1 MMLIDIKSP
10 NPQVLV
16 NRSTKY
22 PVIVCSHERSGTH
35 FLINSIAENSAYS
48 ADHLLNFDLNPL
60 ASFINFYDQEHI
72 SNFLK
77 NMTSINANNIT
88 YSLASLIKTHH
99 DSKFF
104 EESFKIRKVKF
115 LYILRDPY
123 DTFVSLWKFINNF
136 HWHEGKKTNSLFDF
150 ITSPPEGQMMRYQVN
165 SYKTYFDRWAN
176 HTSGWLKASQ
186 ENNNILVIRYEKLRD
201 QYKSEI
207 KKVLKFIDQPSYTID
222 EIKSPDREKFV
233 WGGKKILNKKDAS
246 KSSDFIK
253 LNIKKYNRLSK
264 AFPYY

>member
-104 EESFKIRKVKF
+104 DESFKIRKVKF

-136 HWHEGKKTNSLFDF
+136 HWHEGKKTNSALL
-150 ITSPPEGQMMRYQVN
+150 YN
-165 SYKTYFDRWAN
+165 SFNFSSLTTPWCFPNNGFSVPTTYN
-176 HTSGWLKASQ
+176 
-186 ENNNILVIRYEKLRD
+186 
-201 QYKSEI
+201 
-207 KKVLKFIDQPSYTID
+207 
-222 EIKSPDREKFV
+222 
-233 WGGKKILNKKDAS
+233 
-246 KSSDFIK
+246 SSS
-253 LNIKKYNRLSK
+253 LYPVS
-264 AFPYY
+264 